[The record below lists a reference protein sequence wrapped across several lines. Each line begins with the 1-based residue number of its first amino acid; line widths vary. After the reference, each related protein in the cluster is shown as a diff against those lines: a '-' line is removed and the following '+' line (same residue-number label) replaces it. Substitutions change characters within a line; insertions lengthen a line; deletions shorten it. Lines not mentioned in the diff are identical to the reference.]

1 MAKRYIPEQAELL
14 RRVEE
19 KFGRR
24 LATTTDYEL
33 LSFVIEHETG
43 DLISSSTLK
52 RLWGY
57 VRYASLPRIATLDTL
72 SRYIGFRDFKSYCT
86 ELARSATIV
95 SSFFSA
101 KSLETSVLHPG
112 AEVTIGWAP
121 DRLVTLRFL
130 GGMTFEITSAKH
142 TKLVVGDRFECS
154 GFILGAPLYIASIHR
169 TDGTQTTPY
178 VAGKVEGLNIL
189 EWEDA

>member
-1 MAKRYIPEQAELL
+1 MN
-14 RRVEE
+14 
-19 KFGRR
+19 
-24 LATTTDYEL
+24 
-33 LSFVIEHETG
+33 SFP
-43 DLISSSTLK
+43 SSSTLK

-57 VRYASLPRIATLDTL
+57 VSYASMPRIATLDTL
-72 SRYIGFRDFKSYCT
+72 SRYLGFRDFKAYCT
-86 ELARSATIV
+86 ELTRSATIV

-101 KSLETSVLHPG
+101 KSLETSALHPG

-130 GGMTFEITSAKH
+130 GGTTFEITSAQH
-142 TKLVVGDRFECS
+142 TKLAVGDRFECS
-154 GFILGAPLYIASIHR
+154 GFILGAPLYIASVHR
-169 TDGTQTTPY
+169 ADGTQTTPY